1 MPHMTQPTS
10 TNPWILASRPKT
22 LPAAAAP
29 VIVGGAVAWSQGGF
43 RFLPWLAALLGALLL
58 QIGANFANDVFDYHK
73 GADTEERL
81 GPTRVT
87 QSGLL
92 TPRQVLTGMW
102 LTFGLAAL
110 LGVYLIAA
118 GGWPVLLI
126 GVTAILS
133 AIAYTA
139 GPYPLGYHGLGEVF
153 VFLFFGLAA
162 VCGTV
167 YVQMRALPALAW
179 WAALPMGFL
188 TSAILVVNNLR
199 DIETD
204 RKAGKH
210 TVAVRLGE
218 RGARVEY
225 ALLLVASYLVPLFL
239 WLSGQVSPWVLLT
252 FLSAGKALAVW
263 KLVAARRGR
272 ILNQALAGTGQ
283 VVLLY
288 GVLFALGLV
297 LPF

>member
-1 MPHMTQPTS
+1 MTQPTS

-92 TPRQVLTGMW
+92 TPSQVLAGMW
-102 LTFGLAAL
+102 FTFGLAAL

-118 GGWPVLLI
+118 GGWLVLLI

-167 YVQMRALPALAW
+167 YVQMQTVPALAW

-218 RGARVEY
+218 RGARAEY
-225 ALLLVASYLVPLFL
+225 ALLVTASYLVPLFL
-239 WLSGQVSPWVLLT
+239 WLSGQASPWVLLA

-263 KLVAARRGR
+263 KLVAAQRGR

-283 VVLLY
+283 VALLY
-288 GVLFALGLV
+288 GAAFALGLV